1 MPSERASAGEPLVPE
16 DRPATYREIFANVEY
31 RALFSAGTL
40 SSIGDYLG
48 KVAVAALVYQITGSV
63 LYSAASLAITYLPW
77 LTGAPFLVALAE
89 RYPYRRVM
97 LLADVGRMVLVG
109 AAAIPGLPLYMVPT
123 LMFFAALISPPFDA
137 SRSALLPTVLD
148 GDRYVLG
155 LSLNLITAQAAQ
167 VGGYVFG
174 GLLSTVDPRLALGI
188 DAATFGVSALL
199 IVLFVTARPAMPGTG
214 DRHLVREMADG
225 FTVVFG
231 NPVLRGVAI
240 VILAAVAFA
249 ILPEG
254 LAAGWSD
261 DLHAGSAGQGLIMAA
276 GPLGTV
282 VGGVVI
288 SRLIPPLV
296 RRRTIRPL
304 ATLVPLSLIAALLS
318 PPLPVVLVL
327 TALTGFAMAVL
338 PPANGLF
345 VQALPNAYRAR
356 AFGIMQGGLQLVQG
370 VVIFAGG
377 AVARE
382 IGVPRA
388 VGAWALVGLA
398 VMILLSARW
407 PKSAAFDQAIAEAK
421 VANEKAARADTTAG
435 SSASDPT
442 ASTGPTN
449 DGKAPE
455 QPADEPQPR
464 LAEQM

>member
-1 MPSERASAGEPLVPE
+1 VPA
-16 DRPATYREIFANVEY
+16 DRQATYREIFANVEY
-31 RALFSAGTL
+31 RALFSAGAL

-48 KVAVAALVYQITGSV
+48 KVAIAALVYQITGSV

-97 LLADVGRMVLVG
+97 LMADLGRMVLVG
-109 AAAIPGLPLYMVPT
+109 AAAIPGLPLPAVPA
-123 LMFFAALISPPFDA
+123 LMFLAALISPPFDA
-137 SRSALLPTVLD
+137 SRSALMPTVLD

-155 LSLNLITAQAAQ
+155 LSLNLITGQAAQ

-174 GLLSTVDPRLALGI
+174 GLLSTVNPRLALGI

-199 IVLFVTARPAMPGTG
+199 ILACVAARPAVPRAA

-240 VILAAVAFA
+240 VILAAAAFA

-261 DLHAGSAGQGLIMAA
+261 DLHAGSTGQGLIMAA

-282 VGGVVI
+282 LGGVVI
-288 SRLIPPLV
+288 SRLLPV
-296 RRRTIRPL
+296 RLRQRTIRPL
-304 ATLVPLSLIAALLS
+304 ATLVPLSLVAALLS
-318 PPLPVVLVL
+318 PPLAVVLVL

-370 VVIFAGG
+370 AVIFGGG

-382 IGVPRA
+382 VGVPRA
-388 VGAWALVGLA
+388 VGGWALVGLA
-398 VMILLSARW
+398 IMLVLSARW
-407 PKSAAFDQAIAEAK
+407 PKPAAFDKAIADAK
-421 VANEKAARADTTAG
+421 AANEEAARGPSDTGTAG
-435 SSASDPT
+435 PNGSASDRQ
-442 ASTGPTN
+442 
-449 DGKAPE
+449 APA
-455 QPADEPQPR
+455 QPAGEPQRR